1 MILFLGE
8 RMKPMTKIKRI
19 IAVILVIAISFPF
32 LSVSTFA
39 GETKKGNKQRVV
51 KVAYPE
57 QKYLTQIDEN
67 GNFNG
72 YSYDYLR
79 KVAEFANWKLEYKTY
94 PNMSLNDQ
102 LLKGLKSI
110 QTGEVDLMG
119 TMLKSEALEQM
130 FLYPKNNYGLVYTTL
145 EVLDTNLDITETNF
159 MQKKPL
165 KIAVIKTASTR
176 NSELDEFAKEMKL
189 NYKYVNCNTTDE
201 QIEALKNGSAD
212 AMLKV
217 SLEFLPDLK
226 QIAQFAP
233 RPFYFA
239 AGKGNE
245 ELIKELDDAIKKIH
259 ITDPYFE
266 SRLRSKYF
274 INTIGDFSLSETE
287 AAYVAKNP
295 KIRVLLSPNYAPFSF
310 VDKKGKL
317 CGMSVSILKD
327 IGKKSGIK
335 FEYHVADKDQN
346 INKQITD
353 GKYDIILGQPHSNTF
368 AEENGLVLSDPYLEA
383 NLTMFLNKSAEKK
396 AKSQRVLGLVRNVPD
411 SVGYKYKEVRYYD
424 TIEECL
430 EAVNRGEVDYG
441 YATRYALDYY
451 TSENSHKNLLYLDLS
466 GYNREVGF
474 YVPNT
479 EKSELLS
486 IINKYVRSTSQKDI
500 HNHLS
505 LALSQKD
512 YGGLREII
520 NNNPMFIIIVTVVF
534 LSLIMLTV
542 MMAVYSSINK
552 KRNVKLQ
559 LAYTAKSDFLSRMSH
574 DMLTPMNG
582 IIGLTK
588 LTLDSENLLPEAA
601 DNLTKIDESAHY
613 LLSLI
618 NDTLDMNKIE
628 SNKIVLNREPTNI
641 DAFFN
646 QLIEVVRVNA
656 EQKHVKLI
664 SLPSIVIPSMV
675 YLDKVRVQQIFFN
688 LVSNAI
694 KFTPENGTVEV
705 GGGCTPLGENQI
717 KTKLIIKDTGIGIDK
732 EFLPRIFEPFEQEN
746 DSTIANYGGTGL
758 GLAIVKNLVEL
769 MGGTISVKSEKGI
782 GSEFIVELVFD
793 IAKEQIVP
801 ELKTEIM
808 EDYFVGKR
816 ILLCEDHPLNTQIAT
831 KLLEKKGILVEHAEN
846 GQVAVDLFRKMKPN
860 YYDGILMDIRMPVM
874 DGIAATKVI
883 RETDCEDA
891 KTVPIIAITA
901 NAFDEDVK
909 KSLDAGMNAHLAK
922 PIEPKQMFQILYH
935 FICENPKMV

>member
-1 MILFLGE
+1 
-8 RMKPMTKIKRI
+8 MTKIKRI
-19 IAVILVIAISFPF
+19 VAVFLVIVIGLPLLAVPA
-32 LSVSTFA
+32 LA
-39 GETKKGNKQRVV
+39 AETKKGNKQRVV

-57 QKYLTQIDEN
+57 QKYLTEIDEN

-72 YSYDYLR
+72 YSYDYLS
-79 KVAEFANWKLEYKTY
+79 KVAEFANWKLEYITY

-102 LLKGLKSI
+102 LLKGLEAI
-110 QTGEVDLMG
+110 QTGKVDLIG
-119 TMLKSEALEQM
+119 TMLKNEMLEQM
-130 FLYPKNNYGLVYTTL
+130 FLYPKNNYGMVYTTL

-165 KIAVIKTASTR
+165 KIAVIKTANTR
-176 NSELDEFAKEMKL
+176 ISEFDKYAKEMKL
-189 NYKYVNCNTTDE
+189 NYKYVSCNTTDD
-201 QIEALKNGSAD
+201 QMKALKDGSAD
-212 AMLKV
+212 AILKV

-239 AGKGNE
+239 AGKKNQ

-259 ITDPYFE
+259 VTDPYFE

-274 INTIGDFSLSETE
+274 INTIGNFSLSETE

-295 KIRVLLSPNYAPFSF
+295 KIQVLLSPEYAPFSF
-310 VDKKGKL
+310 VNKNGKL
-317 CGMSVSILKD
+317 CGMSVSILND
-327 IGKKSGIK
+327 IGKKSGLK
-335 FEYHVADKDQN
+335 FEYHVADENQD
-346 INKQITD
+346 INKQVSA
-353 GKYDIILGQPHSNTF
+353 GKYDIILGPPHSNTF
-368 AEENGLVLSDPYLEA
+368 AEDNGLVLSDPYLEA
-383 NLTMFLNKSAEKK
+383 NLTMFLNKSAESKPK
-396 AKSQRVLGLVRNVPD
+396 AQRVLGLVKGVPD
-411 SVGYKYKEVRYYD
+411 PVGYKYKEIRYFD

-430 EAVNRGEVDYG
+430 DAVNRGKVDYG

-451 TSENSHKNLLYLDLS
+451 TSENSHRNLVYLDLS

-479 EKSELLS
+479 EECELLS

-500 HNHLS
+500 HSHLS

-512 YGGLREII
+512 YGGLKEII
-520 NNNPMFIIIVTVVF
+520 NNNPMLIIVVAVAF
-534 LSLIMLTV
+534 LSLVMLTV
-542 MMAVYSSINK
+542 MMAIYSNSNK

-574 DMLTPMNG
+574 DMRTPMNG
-582 IIGLTK
+582 IIGLTE
-588 LTLDSENLLPEAA
+588 LTLDFENLLPEAA

-628 SNKIVLNREPTNI
+628 SNRIVLNPEPTNL
-641 DAFFN
+641 DTFFN

-656 EQKHVKLI
+656 EQKRVKLV
-664 SLPSIVIPSMV
+664 SVPSTRIPAVV
-675 YLDKVRVQQIFFN
+675 YIDKVRVQQIFFN

-705 GGGCTPLGENQI
+705 RGECI
-717 KTKLIIKDTGIGIDK
+717 FLDETKVKTKLVIKDTGVGIDK
-732 EFLPRIFEPFEQEN
+732 EFIPRIFEPFEQEN

-793 IAKEQIVP
+793 IANEQIVP
-801 ELKTEIM
+801 ELKIEITE
-808 EDYFVGKR
+808 DCLVGKR

-831 KLLEKKGILVEHAEN
+831 KLLEKKGIVVEHAEN
-846 GQVAVDLFRKMKPN
+846 GQAAVDLFRKVKPN
-860 YYDGILMDIRMPVM
+860 YYDAILMDIRMPVM
-874 DGIAATKVI
+874 DGITATKVI
-883 RETDCEDA
+883 RETDREDA

-922 PIEPKQMFQILYH
+922 PIEPKKMFQILYH
-935 FICENPKMV
+935 FICENSEMI